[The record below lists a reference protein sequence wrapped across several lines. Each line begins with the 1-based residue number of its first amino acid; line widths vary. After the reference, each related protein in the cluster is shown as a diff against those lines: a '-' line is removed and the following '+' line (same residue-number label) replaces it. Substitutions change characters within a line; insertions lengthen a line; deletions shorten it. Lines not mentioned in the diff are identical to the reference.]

1 MATHQY
7 PVYPSARAT
16 VEAERYMAAAEAL
29 EGVPLTF
36 FDGTHILLPESETA
50 AIDLLRSRFNAV
62 IEYGCG
68 QEWEFATKA
77 RSAGVTE
84 RLVRLGNAVW
94 DVTGLPIADMIRAA
108 LDAPEAT
115 YAEWSALY
123 LASMETH

>member
-1 MATHQY
+1 
-7 PVYPSARAT
+7 
-16 VEAERYMAAAEAL
+16 MAAAEAL

-50 AIDLLRSRFNAV
+50 AIDLLCSRFNAV

-77 RSAGVTE
+77 RAAGVQE

-94 DVTGLPIADMIRAA
+94 DVTGQSIADMIRSA
-108 LDAPEAT
+108 LDSPEAT